1 MIVNGKQAKAV
12 AISGA
17 ISLAAYLV
25 AFALLSADPPD
36 SGSGGAQIVHYAS
49 EHRGRL
55 LAGELLLAIGLAVL
69 MVFAAGLYRVVRH
82 GEDKDDWMAIASIV
96 SAVAAAGIFGA
107 GTALF
112 MVVAYRPDTDPAVAR
127 AFWDAGW
134 LAYNLAGFGFSAW
147 IAIAA
152 AATLRHRVLP
162 MWTAW
167 IGIPVALIGFVG
179 PFAVRAGTGPLSPQ
193 GWFASVVALTFAAW
207 ILGIS
212 LAAWRSRGALA
223 LT

>member
-1 MIVNGKQAKAV
+1 MNVDRSLAKAV

-36 SGSGGAQIVHYAS
+36 SGSGGVQIVHYAS

-82 GEDKDDWMAIASIV
+82 GEGKDGWMAIASIV
-96 SAVAAAGIFGA
+96 SAAAAAGIFGA

-112 MVVAYRPDTDPAVAR
+112 MVVVYRPHTDAAVAR